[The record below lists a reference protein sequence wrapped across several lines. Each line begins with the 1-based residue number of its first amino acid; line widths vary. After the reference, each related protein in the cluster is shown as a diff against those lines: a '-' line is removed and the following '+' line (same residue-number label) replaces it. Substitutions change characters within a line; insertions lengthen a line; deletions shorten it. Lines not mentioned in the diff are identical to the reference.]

1 MKKIILCLSL
11 ITICGHIVHAQEL
24 ALSTNFVDYASLGT
38 INLEASL
45 GLAQHWS
52 INAGVKYNPF
62 TYETS
67 SESFRLKQ
75 RSLNAGARF
84 WPWHVFSGWW
94 FSGLVGYQE
103 YNEGGLFIKN
113 IQEGDRFGA
122 GLGVGYTHMLNA
134 HLNLDIGAGFW
145 SGYDIYTRY
154 SCAYCGK
161 VLDQG
166 GKFFLL
172 PSNILLAL
180 TYIF

>member
-1 MKKIILCLSL
+1 
-11 ITICGHIVHAQEL
+11 
-24 ALSTNFVDYASLGT
+24 
-38 INLEASL
+38 
-45 GLAQHWS
+45 
-52 INAGVKYNPF
+52 
-62 TYETS
+62 
-67 SESFRLKQ
+67 
-75 RSLNAGARF
+75 
-84 WPWHVFSGWW
+84 
-94 FSGLVGYQE
+94 
-103 YNEGGLFIKN
+103 GGLFIKN